1 MTKVITIIA
10 DIVKWALVA
19 IQGLDIFKK
28 ILEWIS
34 SFKKS

>member
-1 MTKVITIIA
+1 MSTVITVLA
-10 DIVKWALVA
+10 NIVKWAMVT
-19 IQGLDIFKK
+19 IQGLDIVKK